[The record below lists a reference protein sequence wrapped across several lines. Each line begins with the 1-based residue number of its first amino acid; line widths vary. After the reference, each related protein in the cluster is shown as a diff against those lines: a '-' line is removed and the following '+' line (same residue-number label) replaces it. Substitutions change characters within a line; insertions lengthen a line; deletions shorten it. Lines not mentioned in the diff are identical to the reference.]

1 MPTSR
6 STTSLPDLDIPQ
18 SNLPQSHLHPPADH
32 VNEVHFAFLDGAP
45 DASMSAQ
52 PVGPPSPLAPSLRS
66 IRRAS
71 GSFPTGSPTSLRHL
85 ARILVFLVLLGI
97 IPSTFVFLIDV
108 CVHSIFLAR
117 EDVIQ
122 AEHGVSG
129 ILLYVTSGVAL
140 CLASTFVCHVFSHEA
155 EGSGI
160 PAMKSLMSGFYDR
173 QKPALSLWALLAKT
187 IGLVCA
193 IGGGLPVGW
202 EGPNVHISCIV
213 AHHLSRL
220 PPFRPLR
227 RDRALRMQ
235 IMACACA
242 VGLASSFGAPIGGV
256 LYALETT
263 ASFYLVPTFWKCVL
277 ATLAGSLVYDLL
289 YKTPLVEAFQN
300 TTFAAGDYK
309 REQLFA
315 FSILGA
321 ILGLLGAFF
330 VRCVHSVY
338 VLRKSRMPGSNRYV
352 LLTIVGIIAALLQY
366 PRYLFRLDPRRA
378 INQFFSA
385 DSMEKFSRFDVASLV
400 FIKFPLMVVA
410 IGLPVPA
417 GVFIPCFLLGS
428 GLGRLYGELLR
439 ALFGSTVVPG
449 GYAVVGA
456 AAFTA
461 GVTRALSVAV
471 VIFEVTGQ
479 LKHMVPTLAAVLI
492 AVIVGNGINRSL
504 YDTLIVMKELPYMPH
519 MRRDRSPLQQVRE
532 IMRTDVVSL
541 SEVCSLGSMRT
552 TLDKYTAFDSFP
564 VVAPGSDLFLGAVRR
579 RTLISILNR
588 RAVAEIVDPP
598 PTSIRPAVAG
608 QPAPA
613 ATNSATAA
621 AVPSQE
627 DARPSG
633 QAQINGDL
641 GDVTHAQSKRVRFAT
656 PENDHDVDETDRNV
670 DETDEPQLLPRKNAT
685 EESSRYGQNTH
696 VRLSPDLSPLVVTD
710 NTTLSQLH
718 FMFVMLMPTHAYVL
732 TDGVLQGIVTRGD
745 LVQSG
750 EFTSSRHLRPRT
762 HSTEMEMS

>member
-1 MPTSR
+1 MPTSYAVNR
-6 STTSLPDLDIPQ
+6 SDSDVQQRNGPDPH
-18 SNLPQSHLHPPADH
+18 PHPPPDH

-45 DASMSAQ
+45 DTPTAAVSLAQ
-52 PVGPPSPLAPSLRS
+52 PPVPLEPSLRAMGPVS
-66 IRRAS
+66 ATS
-71 GSFPTGSPTSLRHL
+71 PTGSPTSLKHL
-85 ARILVFLVLLGI
+85 VRILVFLVLLGI
-97 IPSTFVFLIDV
+97 IPSTFVFFIDIS
-108 CVHSIFLAR
+108 VHSIFLLR
-117 EDVIQ
+117 EKIITTDY
-122 AEHGVSG
+122 GVFG
-129 ILLYVTSGVAL
+129 VPLYTASGVVL
-140 CLASTFVCHVFSHEA
+140 CLASTFVCHVFSQEA

-173 QKPALSLWALLAKT
+173 QKPALSLWALLAKA
-187 IGLVCA
+187 IGLICA

-277 ATLAGSLVYDLL
+277 STLAGSLVYDLL

-300 TTFAAGDYK
+300 TTFTAGDYT

-315 FSILGA
+315 FTFLGA

-330 VRCVHSVY
+330 VRCAHYVY
-338 VLRKSRMPGSNRYV
+338 VLRKSRMSGSNRYI
-352 LLTIVGIIAALLQY
+352 LLTVVGIVAALLQY

-385 DSMEKFSRFDVASLV
+385 DSMEKFSRLDVASLIL
-400 FIKFPLMVVA
+400 IKFPLMAIA

-439 ALFGSTVVPG
+439 ALFGTKIVAG

-504 YDTLIVMKELPYMPH
+504 YDTLIIMKELPYMPH
-519 MRRDRSPLQQVRE
+519 MRRDRSPLQKVHE
-532 IMRTDVVSL
+532 IMRTDVISL
-541 SEVCSLGSMRT
+541 KEISTLGCIRGI
-552 TLDKYTAFDSFP
+552 LDEYVTFDSFP
-564 VVAPGSDLFLGAVRR
+564 VITDAGLFLGAIRR
-579 RTLISILNR
+579 RTLISLMNR
-588 RAVAEIVDPP
+588 RAVAEVVASPNAPRETTAFEPDTQE
-598 PTSIRPAVAG
+598 TSIPISPIQV
-608 QPAPA
+608 
-613 ATNSATAA
+613 
-621 AVPSQE
+621 
-627 DARPSG
+627 
-633 QAQINGDL
+633 NGDL
-641 GDVTHAQSKRVRFAT
+641 GDALHKEDTEGVESDCDEDRVD
-656 PENDHDVDETDRNV
+656 N
-670 DETDEPQLLPRKNAT
+670 QLVRKNDSMK
-685 EESSRYGQNTH
+685 ENGRYGGDTH
-696 VRLSPDLSPLVVTD
+696 VRLMPDLSPLVVTE
-710 NTTLSQLH
+710 NTQLSQLH
-718 FMFVMLMPTHAYVL
+718 FMFVMLMPTHAFVL
-732 TDGVLQGIVTRGD
+732 SGGALQGIITRGD

-750 EFTSSRHLRPRT
+750 TFTTGSHRSGI
-762 HSTEMEMS
+762 